1 MMTPTLG
8 LIEAFDRHGAL
19 LARAPITR
27 WPVTVGRALD
37 CDLVVDDPFVAP
49 THLRIDR
56 AVDNNSNASGNRVV
70 QVEVLETRNGARLQ
84 RKHHGQ
90 GDRFDWPDGTP
101 IDLGHTHVTL
111 RLADTPIADEQALP
125 QFPWRT
131 VAMTAMLVVLMV
143 AAAAGNSW
151 LEARDASQY
160 LKSLPAVLLMLLLV
174 LGAWSGM
181 WAAANKVFAGQLQFW
196 RHVRIACAAAL
207 GVDAVHL
214 VAHLTA
220 FAFSL
225 ESFSQFANVLV
236 ALVLAGSLYAHLAT
250 VLPRRRV
257 GLAWTVAAIVAL
269 GLPSWLGAQWLNNM
283 RLSSTLYMSSL
294 FPPSLRVAP
303 AVPVEQFLQETES
316 LRGKLER
323 RLNDDGQADEDE

>member
-1 MMTPTLG
+1 MTMPTLG

-37 CDLVVDDPFVAP
+37 CDLVLDDPFVAP

-56 AVDNNSNASGNRVV
+56 AADAPRTVR
-70 QVEVLETRNGARLQ
+70 VEVLETRNGARLQ
-84 RKHHGQ
+84 RKHHGK

-101 IDLGHTHVTL
+101 VDLGQTHIAL
-111 RLADTPIADEQALP
+111 RLADTPIAQEQALP
-125 QFPWRT
+125 QFPWR
-131 VAMTAMLVVLMV
+131 MV
-143 AAAAGNSW
+143 ATTGVLIALMGASAAGTSW
-151 LEARDASQY
+151 LEARDATGY
-160 LKSLPAVLLMLLLV
+160 LKSLPGVLLILLLV

-181 WAAANKVFAGQLQFW
+181 WAVANKVFAGHLQFW

-207 GVDAVHL
+207 GADVVQL
-214 VAHLTA
+214 VSHLTA

-225 ESFSQFANVLV
+225 EALSHFANVLV
-236 ALVLAGSLYAHLAT
+236 MLVLAGALYAHLAA

-257 GLAWTVAAIVAL
+257 GLAWTVAAVVVLAVPL
-269 GLPSWLGAQWLNNM
+269 WLGAQWLNNM
-283 RLSSTLYMSSL
+283 RLSNTLYMSSL

-303 AVPVEQFLQETES
+303 AVPVEQFLRETES
-316 LRGKLER
+316 LRGKLDR
-323 RLNDDGQADEDE
+323 RLSGDGQADDDE

>member
-1 MMTPTLG
+1 MTMPTLG

-27 WPVTVGRALD
+27 WPVTVGRGLD
-37 CDLVVDDPFVAP
+37 CDLVLDDPFVAP

-56 AVDNNSNASGNRVV
+56 AADAPRTV

-84 RKHHGQ
+84 RKHHGK

-101 IDLGHTHVTL
+101 IDLGRTHIAL
-111 RLADTPIADEQALP
+111 RLADTAIVDEQPLP
-125 QFPWRT
+125 KFPWRT
-131 VAMTAMLVVLMV
+131 AGTTAVLMALVV
-143 AAAAGNSW
+143 AATLTSSW

-160 LKSLPAVLLMLLLV
+160 VKSLPGSLLTLLAMV
-174 LGAWSGM
+174 GVWSGL
-181 WAAANKVFAGQLQFW
+181 WAVANKVFGGQLQFW

-207 GVDAVHL
+207 AIDVVHL
-214 VAHLTA
+214 VAHLAA

-225 ESFSQFANVLV
+225 ESFSRFANVLMV
-236 ALVLAGSLYAHLAT
+236 LVLAGALYAHLAAM
-250 VLPRRRV
+250 LPRRRV
-257 GLAWTVAAIVAL
+257 GLAWTVAAVVAL
-269 GLPSWLGAQWLNNM
+269 GVPSWLGAQWLNNL
-283 RLSSTLYMSSL
+283 RLSKSLYMSSL

-316 LRGKLER
+316 LRSRLER
-323 RLNDDGQADEDE
+323 RLRDDGQAEDDE